1 MLGPKSSSVI
11 PKEIKFRE
19 FRVGENVFCS
29 ALIEIKKKMA
39 STVEPIFNENLLC
52 VKNASRDA
60 APTTSGRR
68 LNSTNYRKGL
78 NGLRLRST

>member
-1 MLGPKSSSVI
+1 MLGPESSSVI
-11 PKEIKFRE
+11 PKEMKFRE

-29 ALIEIKKKMA
+29 ALIEIKKMT